1 MRTTSFQCLIAVLL
15 LVLCPSQLSAQESRA
30 PRRGGQT
37 RTAANNQEKSTAKA
51 PQYLPFE
58 DGQKWVEYDIRAY
71 TSLYPE
77 KENPQ
82 QEIVDWVLRETGTEI
97 WFGEPL
103 GFMNATR
110 DKLRVYHVPD
120 VQKKVRA
127 IVDRFLNA
135 PADKIQLGV
144 HIITVG
150 SPNWRARAMPLMRP
164 ISVQTAGVDAWLSSK
179 ENAAIL
185 ISQLRKRSDYS
196 EQGPQDVALT
206 SGQSEQLETR
216 KTRTYSR
223 TISWLPNS
231 SPAYQVEPGS
241 IDEGFLLE
249 LSPLLSVDGA
259 NIDAAIQCQVDQV
272 ERFIPVQV
280 EVPISQG
287 QSKKVQIEVPQVVS
301 WRLHERFRWP
311 TDQVLILSC
320 GVVAAP
326 QSERAAKGLPL
337 PMNNNA
343 PRADALLILDCKS
356 VKVEVPEAA
365 APREANGRSPDFTH
379 GRY

>member
-1 MRTTSFQCLIAVLL
+1 MRLSPSKYLIAVLL
-15 LVLCPSQLSAQESRA
+15 ILLCLPLLSAQENRA
-30 PRRGGQT
+30 QRRTSEQT
-37 RTAANNQEKSTAKA
+37 RAAPSNREKSTSKS

-58 DGQKWVEYDIRAY
+58 DGQKWVAYDIRAY
-71 TSLYPE
+71 TSLFPD
-77 KENPQ
+77 KETPQ

-97 WFGEPL
+97 WFNEPL

-110 DKLRVYHVPD
+110 DELRVYHVPD
-120 VQKKVRA
+120 VQRKVRS
-127 IVDRFLNA
+127 IVERFLKA
-135 PADKIQLGV
+135 PTDKIQLGV
-144 HIITVG
+144 HIITIN

-164 ISVQTAGVDAWLSSK
+164 IAVQTPGVDAWLLSK
-179 ENAAIL
+179 ENAAL
-185 ISQLRKRSDYS
+185 LVAQLRKRSDYA
-196 EQGPQDVALT
+196 EHGPQDVVLS
-206 SGQSEQLETR
+206 SGESEQLETR

-231 SPAYQVEPGS
+231 WPAYQVEPGS
-241 IDEGFLLE
+241 LQEGYLLE

-280 EVPISQG
+280 DVPVSQG
-287 QSKKVQIEVPQVVS
+287 QTKRVQIEVPQVVS

-311 TDQVLILSC
+311 TDQVLVLSC

-326 QSERAAKGLPL
+326 QNERAAGSLPL
-337 PMNNNA
+337 PMNTNA
-343 PRADALLILDCKS
+343 PRADALLILDCRSTKA
-356 VKVEVPEAA
+356 EPPAP
-365 APREANGRSPDFTH
+365 APREANGRSPDFTR